1 MNAIRRSAI
10 VVGAASLAAASSL
23 ALAPSVTAAEAPTKG
38 CAYPRVCFYL
48 KKADYDANSPTAAFQ
63 DVTSTW
69 QNLGSSSRG
78 ADFVVNTRNDDVAY
92 LRVQNNY
99 GDVWTECMSPNS
111 SRYYSTPYTL
121 TGIRISTS
129 SSC

>member
-10 VVGAASLAAASSL
+10 VLGAAALAAASL
-23 ALAPSVTAAEAPTKG
+23 TFAPSATAAESPTHG

-48 KKADYDANSPTAAFQ
+48 TMSDWNAKDPNAGFQ
-63 DVTSTW
+63 DVTSSW
-69 QNLGSSSRG
+69 QNLGSASRG
-78 ADFVVNTRNDDVAY
+78 ADMVLNTRNDDVAH
-92 LRVQNNY
+92 LRVQTNST
-99 GDVWTECMSPNS
+99 GAVWNMCLPPNS
-111 SRYYSTPYTL
+111 AHQFGSAYTV